1 MTTENQK
8 VRLVDI
14 ARKAGVSR
22 AAVGHVLNHSGVN
35 NVRVSAETR
44 ARVLQIAKSLNYR
57 PNRAAQLLRG
67 KPARLLGVI
76 LDTVN
81 MAVFSARL
89 SSIEA
94 EAHRR
99 GYRMMI
105 GQVHHDPSE
114 IQSYLDDFADHGIEG
129 VLCLFDAMRDIRPT
143 LRPIFRG
150 RQSIVIHAAPIL
162 KTQPCVRVNTA
173 SAITQLVDHLASR
186 GRQRIGL
193 QLWSMSDRL
202 MDVRYRSWLAAM
214 KAQGLAAPSH
224 QVWVN
229 PESGQRPSWEAIDA
243 CVEQLV
249 IRQRADAVI
258 ASNDEWAVRLIQG
271 LRKRGLDVPRDVA
284 VTGYDNLDI
293 AEAIEPQL
301 TTIDQ
306 CHEAYAAAALDLLE
320 ASLQR
325 PLTAVDRERVIEPR
339 LIIREST

>member
-1 MTTENQK
+1 
-8 VRLVDI
+8 
-14 ARKAGVSR
+14 
-22 AAVGHVLNHSGVN
+22 
-35 NVRVSAETR
+35 
-44 ARVLQIAKSLNYR
+44 VLQIAKSMNYR

-89 SSIEA
+89 SNIEA

-129 VLCLFDAMRDIRPT
+129 VLCLFDVMQDIRPT
-143 LRPIFRG
+143 LQPIFRG
-150 RQSIVIHAAPIL
+150 RRSIVIHAAPIL
-162 KTQPCVRVNTA
+162 KSQPCVRVNTL
-173 SAITQLVDHLASR
+173 SAITQLVNHLAGR
-186 GRQRIGL
+186 GRRRIGL
-193 QLWSMSDRL
+193 QLWSMTDRL
-202 MDVRYRSWLAAM
+202 MEIRHQSWAAAM
-214 KAQGLAAPSH
+214 KAQGLSISSKL
-224 QVWVN
+224 VWVN
-229 PESGQRPSWEAIDA
+229 PESRQRPSWEAIDA
-243 CVEQLV
+243 CVEHLV

-271 LRKRGLDVPRDVA
+271 LRRRGLDVPGDVA

-306 CHEAYAAAALDLLE
+306 CHDEYAAAALDLLE
-320 ASLQR
+320 ASLR
-325 PLTAVDRERVIEPR
+325 GPLAPADRERVIEPR
-339 LIIREST
+339 LIVREST